1 MFQENPVDDSTKERD
16 PINEKE
22 KKKSDFYMIWDLGVT
37 YTSSDSSSGD
47 HSDFLIPKLQKLLK
61 KFLLKGTPG

>member
-1 MFQENPVDDSTKERD
+1 MKR
-16 PINEKE
+16 
-22 KKKSDFYMIWDLGVT
+22 KKKSDFDMIWDLGVT
-37 YTSSDSSSGD
+37 YTSSNSSSGD